1 MKKREEGKEIDNLIN
16 EFFASLEFG
25 DENEVLK
32 EYITRY
38 PEHAQVFFE
47 AASYEKM
54 VKEMPKQEY
63 SKEQEDSLNLRAQSV
78 VQNLLY
84 KFNQDNS
91 ATGQESEKVE
101 HITPIVNLFDEIKR
115 KGFTVKTFA
124 KKTRLPE
131 TVIEALNTR
140 EVRVGSIVRQAI
152 KNVASVLMVPVQI
165 VDDYVAKIANPQPM
179 HARADE
185 SPRFSSQMEF
195 LELIA
200 TDPDIEEE
208 DKQYWLAQKPQ
219 EDEYLLKRESNRYE

>member
-1 MKKREEGKEIDNLIN
+1 MKKREEEKEIDNLIN

-63 SKEQEDSLNLRAQSV
+63 GKEQEDTLNLRAQSV

-84 KFNQDNS
+84 KFRQDNS
-91 ATGQESEKVE
+91 AIGQESEKAE
-101 HITPIVNLFDEIKR
+101 DIAPIVNLFDEIKR
-115 KGFTVKTFA
+115 KGFTVKSFA
-124 KKTRLPE
+124 KKARLPE
-131 TVIEALNTR
+131 TVIEAFNTR
-140 EVRVGSIVRQAI
+140 EVRFGSITRQAI
-152 KNVASVLMVPVQI
+152 KNVALSLGRSAQDVGNYLSQ
-165 VDDYVAKIANPQPM
+165 AANPQPM

-200 TDPDIEEE
+200 TDPDIEDD

-219 EDEYLLKRESNRYE
+219 EVERFI

>member
-1 MKKREEGKEIDNLIN
+1 MKKREEGKELDNLIN

-47 AASYEKM
+47 ASSYEKM
-54 VKEMPKQEY
+54 VREMPKQKY
-63 SKEQEDSLNLRAQSV
+63 SKEQEDTLNLRAQSV

-84 KFNQDNS
+84 EFRQDNS
-91 ATGQESEKVE
+91 VAEQKLEKAE
-101 HITPIVNLFDEIKR
+101 DIAPIVDLFDKINS
-115 KGFTVKTFA
+115 KGFTLKTFA

-152 KNVASVLMVPVQI
+152 KNIASALMVPVQI
-165 VDDYVAKIANPQPM
+165 VDDYVSKIANPQRM

-200 TDPDIEEE
+200 TDPDIEDD

-219 EDEYLLKRESNRYE
+219 EDE